1 MRKRMTCWGLNA
13 DMVRLATAGLATLA
27 VCPDVRAQQADGSTA
42 AAGVQLEEVVVTARL
57 REERLQDVPASIS
70 ALSGA
75 QLENANAKSL
85 VDVATL
91 LPNFRFTQGYRPGVL
106 QIAMRGIGT
115 VQGGESPVA
124 VIVDGVQVPAMD
136 FINQELLDVQSIEV
150 LRGPQGALYGRGALV
165 GALSIN
171 TRQPTETPSGE
182 FRITYGNAN
191 TRQLLADI
199 SGPLAGNWLL
209 GKLAITHSSDDGFTP
224 DAITGRLLDASWLN
238 ATRGELVMK
247 PADGTQIT
255 LGGAASIRREG
266 ADPLDRISVSQI
278 DDFSLHPAHNLATND
293 RSNLR
298 NAFLKIEQATPLG
311 TLDSISQYAW
321 SRARLDG
328 EGDFTALPIAAQV
341 NFITYE
347 AVNEDLR
354 LTSPENQR
362 FRWLVGAFFQDRLGW
377 TYGDIYGDPSGQ
389 HPYAPLG
396 LVDDRNRST
405 AAAAYTRLDF
415 DATDRLNL
423 SAALRYDRDRREDRD
438 PNVAASDTAHTFTQ
452 TQPQFTASYHHTA
465 QFLSYA
471 TVGKGFLSGGFN
483 SYSSSLQLNLPRL
496 YPAESLWNYELG
508 IKSEWLDHRLTLNAD
523 VFYMD
528 LNNAQLFIQHQLPS
542 YQYITHVN
550 KSEVKGGELEA
561 IFQPIDGLS
570 LDASVGVN
578 DSRIKD
584 FDGSG
589 LYVGDKL
596 PNAYNPTFNVGA
608 QYEWQLVGDLK
619 GLARVDYQHLGE
631 VYYNQTTIYRFGPT
645 NYYNARLAILQANW
659 SVALWGKN
667 LSDQRAPRNFSPQ
680 SCGVDCSGRMD
691 NVPRTYGIEAEYHF

>member
-1 MRKRMTCWGLNA
+1 MRKGMTCRKFST
-13 DMVRLATAGLATLA
+13 DIPRLAMVGVAAAA
-27 VCPDVRAQQADGSTA
+27 VCGAARAQQVGA
-42 AAGVQLEEVVVTARL
+42 ASVSAPEQLEEVVVTARL

-70 ALSGA
+70 VLSGT
-75 QLENANAKSL
+75 QLENANANNL
-85 VDVATL
+85 IDVATL

-171 TRQPTETPSGE
+171 TKQPSATPSGE
-182 FRITYGNAN
+182 FRVTYGSAD
-191 TRQLLADI
+191 TRQLFADI
-199 SGPLAGNWLL
+199 SGPVAGNGLL
-209 GKLAITHSSDDGFTP
+209 GTLAITHSSDNGFTP
-224 DAITGRLLDASWLN
+224 DAITGRLLDSSWLN
-238 ATRGELVMK
+238 AARGELVMK

-278 DDFSLHPAHNLATND
+278 DNFSIHPAQNLATND
-293 RSNLR
+293 YSNLR
-298 NAFLKIEQATPLG
+298 NAFLKVEQATPLG
-311 TLDSISQYAW
+311 NFNSISQYAW
-321 SRARLDG
+321 SSDRLDG
-328 EGDFTALPIAAQV
+328 EGDFTAAPIAAQID
-341 NFITYE
+341 FITVE

-354 LTSPENQR
+354 LTSPEDQR
-362 FRWLVGAFFQDRLGW
+362 FRWLVGTFFQDRLGW
-377 TYGDIYGDPSGQ
+377 TYGNIYGDPSGA

-405 AAAAYTRLDF
+405 AAAAYTRLDL
-415 DATDRLNL
+415 DATDKLNL
-423 SAALRYDRDRREDRD
+423 SAALRYDRDRRQDRD
-438 PNVAASDTAHTFTQ
+438 PTVAASAAEHTFTQ
-452 TQPQFTASYHHTA
+452 TEPQVTASYHNTA
-465 QFLSYA
+465 RFLSYV

-483 SYSSSLQLNLPRL
+483 SYSSSQQLNLPRL
-496 YPAESLWNYELG
+496 YPAESLWNYEAG

-523 VFYMD
+523 VFYMNID
-528 LNNAQLFIQHQLPS
+528 NAQLFIQHQLPS
-542 YQYITHVN
+542 YQFITYVD
-550 KSEVKGGELEA
+550 KSDVKGGELEA
-561 IFQPIDGLS
+561 TFRSFGGLS
-570 LDASVGVN
+570 LDASVGIN
-578 DSRIKD
+578 DSKIKD
-584 FDGSG
+584 FNGTA

-596 PNAYNPTFNVGA
+596 PNAYNPTVNVGA
-608 QYEWQLVGDLK
+608 QYEWRLVRDLK

-645 NYYNARLAILQANW
+645 NYYNARLAIEETHWN
-659 SVALWGKN
+659 VALWGKN
-667 LSDQRAPRNFSPQ
+667 LGDQRAPRNFSPQ

-691 NVPRTYGIEAEYHF
+691 NIPRTYGVEAEYTF